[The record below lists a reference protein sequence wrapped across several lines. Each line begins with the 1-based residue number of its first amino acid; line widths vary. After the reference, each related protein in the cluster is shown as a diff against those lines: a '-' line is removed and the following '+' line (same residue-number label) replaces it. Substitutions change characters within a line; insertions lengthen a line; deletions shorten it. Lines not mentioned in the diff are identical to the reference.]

1 MDFIHFNTICVYP
14 FYIAH
19 WAEKRITLNGLIIR
33 TSTPFLLLFIVWTY
47 YGHRTRCNSG
57 LSYLPIYV
65 GPIIIIP
72 TWMIILK
79 RIIQFRE

>member
-1 MDFIHFNTICVYP
+1 MDFYSFNTVCVYP

-47 YGHRTRCNSG
+47 YGIG
-57 LSYLPIYV
+57 LAV
-65 GPIIIIP
+65 
-72 TWMIILK
+72 
-79 RIIQFRE
+79 IQV